1 MKSSKIQEWLDNLK
15 KGDFIRVIYS
25 HAEVYGV
32 FVKWTREGKH
42 SCHYLAISWWAH
54 PNPEDYKDPGKI
66 WRIDHVNSN
75 AVNRV
80 RPIDE
85 RYMDDNL
92 LECLA
97 NVKKLMLK

>member
-1 MKSSKIQEWLDNLK
+1 MKLSKIQEWQDNLK

-32 FVKWTREGKH
+32 FLKWTRESNY
-42 SCHYLAISWWAH
+42 SCHFLAINWWSH
-54 PNPEDYKDPGKI
+54 PNPEDYKDSSKI

-80 RPIDE
+80 KPIDE
-85 RYMDDNL
+85 RYMEDNL

>member
-1 MKSSKIQEWLDNLK
+1 MKSSKIQEWQDNLK

-32 FVKWTREGKH
+32 FLKWTREGKH
-42 SCHYLAISWWAH
+42 SCHYSAISWWAH
-54 PNPEDYKDPGKI
+54 PNPEDYKDSSKI